1 MKLDEAIGDIEAC
14 RNTAELRRAMQRIA
28 ENYGFA
34 SYNFLDAGRPHVE
47 TPFYFGTSGSEW
59 ERTYGDNRFVHVDP
73 CVARV
78 RRSNVPFVW
87 EEIELPETRRGPKSP
102 VKRLMDAA
110 HDFGFVEGLVIPFHF
125 RDRLGRLHSASSVFY
140 WKDEVNR
147 FRFLISDKRRELH
160 LVMIY
165 FIQRCVDLIAIQ
177 HRGGQSLIGI
187 PDAELEFELSARE
200 RDVLAWAARG
210 KTVVETA
217 DILKISQGTV
227 ETHIKRVLEKLSVS
241 NKTHAVAK
249 AITLGIIDI

>member
-1 MKLDEAIGDIEAC
+1 MQLDEAIGDIEAC

-34 SYNFLDAGRPHVE
+34 SYNFLDAGRPHIE
-47 TPFYFGTSGSEW
+47 TPFYFGTSGSKW
-59 ERTYGDNRFVHVDP
+59 ESTYDSNRFVHIDP

-78 RRSNVPFVW
+78 RRTNVPFVW

-110 HDFGFVEGLVIPFHF
+110 HDFGFAEGLVIPFHF
-125 RDRLGRLHSASSVFY
+125 RDRLGRLHSASSVFF
-140 WKDEVNR
+140 WKDDLNR
-147 FRFLISDKRRELH
+147 FWFLISDKRRELH
-160 LVMIY
+160 LIMIY
-165 FIQRCVDLIAIQ
+165 FIQRCVDLIAVQ
-177 HRGGQSLIGI
+177 HRGGQALIGI

-217 DILKISQGTV
+217 DILKISEGTV
-227 ETHIKRVLEKLSVS
+227 ETHIKRALEKLSVS